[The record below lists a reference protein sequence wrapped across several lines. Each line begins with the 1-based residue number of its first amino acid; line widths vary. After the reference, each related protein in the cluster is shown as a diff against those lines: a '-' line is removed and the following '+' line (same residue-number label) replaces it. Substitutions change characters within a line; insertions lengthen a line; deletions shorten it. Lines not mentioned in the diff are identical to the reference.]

1 MSETP
6 IPILATGRTDAI
18 GRQVM
23 ALMKPEYES
32 EWSLLIPFPLL
43 HNIICLSRL
52 TQAHVVIH
60 FTFASSIMDELP
72 YLLKGSAPPNP
83 SSTLGSGNWSSPPQ
97 ALLIG
102 GAYKDKDV
110 EEVVKLAERTEGAMD
125 IPWLRIDSGKMQP
138 PSGEPTPE
146 QAMAYGKAIV
156 QRFKEGLHKL
166 KEEGKLGQGKSGIYL
181 V

>member
-6 IPILATGRTDAI
+6 IPILTTGRTEAI
-18 GRQVM
+18 GRQVTS
-23 ALMKPEYES
+23 LMKPEYEG
-32 EWSLLIPFPLL
+32 EWSLLIPFPLFYSV
-43 HNIICLSRL
+43 CLGRL

-72 YLLKGSAPPNP
+72 YLLKGGVPPNP

-102 GAYKDKDV
+102 GAYQDKDV
-110 EEVVKLAERTEGAMD
+110 EEVVRLAEGTEGAME

-138 PSGEPTPE
+138 PSGQPTPD
-146 QAMAYGKAIV
+146 QAAAYGKAIV
-156 QRFKEGLHKL
+156 QRFKDGLHKL
-166 KEEGKLGQGKSGIYL
+166 KEEGKLGLGKGGIYL